1 MKVISKKPYIIAEI
15 GNNHEGNFN
24 NATRLIEAAKKS
36 GANAAKFQTFI
47 PELYHTQLDEDR
59 MEALKRFQLS
69 FKQFEEL
76 ALYSHELGLDFISTP
91 FDFESLSFLSS
102 IADAIK
108 ISSGDSVW
116 IDFVEEASKLN
127 APLIISTGATT
138 NSEIQNSL
146 KVAYKHKKK
155 DDIFLLHCTSDYPA
169 KEENSNMLQF
179 ENLKEMHQGPMGFSD
194 HTRTNIA
201 ALLAFSMGARIFEKH
216 ITLDNNFSDFRD
228 HQVAL
233 NPEDFSQYSNS
244 IHLAYSSLGS
254 SECSEAEEKIKKFIR
269 RSPRAKSKILKGEQ
283 IQSQNFYWVRPQDS
297 DIPYDFFQD
306 QKTYLATR
314 DIDENELVYL
324 SDFNGN

>member
-1 MKVISKKPYIIAEI
+1 MKVISNKPYIIAEI

-91 FDFESLSFLSS
+91 FDFESLFFLSS

-228 HQVAL
+228 HTL
-233 NPEDFSQYSNS
+233 SSNPKEMKILVESLREAELMLGNGIKRIQDCEE
-244 IHLAYSSLGS
+244 SSLIPS
-254 SECSEAEEKIKKFIR
+254 R
-269 RSPRAKSKILKGEQ
+269 RSVAAAKNLSKGQKISPNDFKWIRPGNGISPGDEKNLLGRILLKDIKEGE
-283 IQSQNFYWVRPQDS
+283 FLQDK
-297 DIPYDFFQD
+297 FF
-306 QKTYLATR
+306 K
-314 DIDENELVYL
+314 
-324 SDFNGN
+324 